1 MSRKFRGSLALLLSG
16 LIWSETAVAQLTP
29 PAGSA
34 GAGNAAISGVPIGP
48 GGGGGLN
55 NVINDPSG
63 IGNASRIPPLPTN
76 SPAPPVSYGAIG
88 ASPSRAVMPYVRLP
102 KRTITDRRVIT
113 GRATARTRSRPPA
126 SSFVGICG
134 GC

>member
-1 MSRKFRGSLALLLSG
+1 MSRKFRRILALLLSG

-55 NVINDPSG
+55 NAINDPSG

-102 KRTITDRRVIT
+102 KRTITDRRAIT
-113 GRATARTRSRPPA
+113 GRATARTRGRPPA
-126 SSFVGICG
+126 NSFIGICR